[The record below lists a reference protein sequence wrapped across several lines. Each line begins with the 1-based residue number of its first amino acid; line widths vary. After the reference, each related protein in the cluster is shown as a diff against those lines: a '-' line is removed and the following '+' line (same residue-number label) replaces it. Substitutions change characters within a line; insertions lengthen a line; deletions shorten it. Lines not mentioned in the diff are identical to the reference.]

1 MRRLKALSKM
11 CIYEDWAQRVKKK
24 RGLLICMRHF
34 DEITVSNGEIREMG
48 EAENN
53 KKVKK

>member
-1 MRRLKALSKM
+1 M
-11 CIYEDWAQRVKKK
+11 CIYEDWAQRVKKE